1 MRSVDQQTE
10 AYEQQLAFV
19 REQQELLTLSVSEL
33 QRRIEQGKA
42 GAAGEDAV
50 TAEIQRVI
58 VDLGQAEW
66 RLLVDRKWPGSRGNI
81 DALLVGPPGVI
92 ILDAKNWREPRIEG
106 GRLWRGDEPMDDEV
120 DKVRRQAEA
129 VVEALAADPVAPNQS
144 LAPTSVAAMLVLARR
159 RIKAQEIDGITVVGE
174 KDLHL
179 ELVRLPRRLDNTAV
193 VLVADALD
201 RVCPPMLAALHRASD
216 VSSPRHARKP
226 VEAEATPEPEPEALF
241 DADDVWKAIVDAA
254 SAHPVETWMTWLHP
268 TQTSLTSRSFSGP
281 ARVRG
286 VAGSGKTVVALH
298 RARHLSRTP
307 ESRVLVTTFVRN
319 LPDVQRSLF
328 AHLSPSTCRRV
339 EFVNLH
345 AWAMR
350 HLTSRGYAADLGDA
364 GRDAASAFSRA
375 WASSGVARDLASTG
389 LPHSYWKDEISYVIK
404 GRGLSQQSDYL
415 ELDRVGRKTPLRAEQ
430 RELVWRL
437 YDRYQQLLADDDVID
452 YDDLIAMAF
461 ASVSEHGLESPYTA
475 VIVDEAQDLS
485 CQGMRLLH
493 ALAGDG
499 PDGLL
504 VVGDG
509 QQAVYPGGYT
519 LKEAGVSVTGRSTV
533 LTRNYRNGSEIL
545 KAALEIVSGDDF
557 LDLDAESTAGGRSY
571 ETERPGG
578 VVRRF
583 PSVDRRSQRAELI
596 ADVGLQLAAGVRPGD
611 IGILARTGTAASEW
625 RRALGDA
632 GIRTQDLARYDG
644 VSNDGVKV
652 GTYQRAKGLEFAQVY
667 VPEVES
673 AVSVAADPTA
683 AESLRERNELE
694 RRCLFVAMTRAR
706 DRLWLGSVARV

>member
-19 REQQELLTLSVSEL
+19 REQQALLTLSVSEL

-129 VVEALAADPVAPNQS
+129 VVEALAGNPVAPNQS
-144 LAPTSVAAMLVLARR
+144 LAPTSVSAMLVLARR
-159 RIKAQEIDGITVVGE
+159 RIRAQEIDGITVVGE

-193 VLVADALD
+193 VLVAEALD
-201 RVCPPMLAALHRASD
+201 RVCPPMVAARQREADLPT
-216 VSSPRHARKP
+216 PRHSRAT
-226 VEAEATPEPEPEALF
+226 VDAEPESTEPEALF

-254 SAHPVETWMTWLHP
+254 SSQPVETWMTWLHP
-268 TQTSLTSRSFSGP
+268 TQTSLATRSFSGP

-298 RARHLSRTP
+298 RARHLSRGP

-319 LPDVQRSLF
+319 LPDVQRALF
-328 AHLSPSTCRRV
+328 AHLAPATCHRV

-350 HLTSRGYAADLGDA
+350 LLTSREYAADLGEQ

-375 WASSGVARDLASTG
+375 WAASGVARDLAATG
-389 LPHSYWKDEISYVIK
+389 LRAAYWKDEISYVIK
-404 GRGLSQQSDYL
+404 GRGIAQKDDYL
-415 ELDRVGRKTPLRAEQ
+415 ELDRVGRKTPLRVEQ

-437 YDRYQQLLADDDVID
+437 YEQYQELLAEDAVID
-452 YDDLIAMAF
+452 YDDLIALALDSIR
-461 ASVSEHGLESPYTA
+461 ATSLDAPYSA

-519 LKEAGVSVTGRSTV
+519 LKEAGVTVTGRSTV

-557 LDLDAESTAGGRSY
+557 LDLDVEADAGARSY

-596 ADVGLQLAAGVRPGD
+596 GDLALQLAGGVRPGD
-611 IGILARTGTAASEW
+611 IGLLARTGAAASEW
-625 RRALGDA
+625 RKALSDA
-632 GIRTQDLARYDG
+632 GIATQDLATYG
-644 VSNDGVKV
+644 GISNDGVKV

-667 VPEVES
+667 VPDVES
-673 AVSVAADPTA
+673 AVSTPSDPTA